1 MVQGMKEK
9 VIRFQDILEAVQGY
23 LAPADIALLRKAYVY
38 AALAHRGQLRES
50 GLPYLSHPL
59 AVTRILTELKMDVS
73 SLCGGLL
80 HDVIE
85 DSMVDEDALST
96 QFGSVITQLVVGL
109 TKTAAVHFQSK
120 KKTKLEN
127 YRKMLIAMSK
137 DMRILMI
144 KLADRL
150 HNMRTLFSLSEEKQ
164 KRISEETLAIYA
176 PLANR
181 LGISWMRTELEDLS
195 FQYLRP
201 EIYMDIQEGLDER
214 VDAKRAAID
223 EISES
228 LKTRLKK
235 EGVPCEIYGRVKNKY
250 SIHRKLERQEIDLDQ
265 VFDLLALRVI
275 VPESKQ
281 CYQALGMIHASWNPI
296 PARFKDYIANPKMNG
311 YRTLHTTVVGP
322 TGDCVEI
329 QIRSRSMHREAE
341 QGVASHWM
349 YKEKAGF
356 DQKDKKTFQML
367 RKVLGNLQE
376 ISDPKR
382 FLDAMQLDLFPDQVY
397 VLTPQGEAK
406 ELPRG
411 STPIDFAYKIHTE
424 VGNRCTGA
432 KVDGRIVSLKYE
444 LCNGD
449 VVEILT
455 SKNQSPKKDWLKIVK
470 TPDARSRIRSWVR
483 QEEQEQAQSLGKEI
497 LEKGLRKQGL
507 QYGRIVQEGEFK
519 SVTKALHFK
528 NMEELLRAIAYG
540 KTSVHQVIEA
550 LPTQQEAPPDEHA
563 WDKDLEKLMEKA
575 EKRSDTGVRVRGVS
589 DILVRFA
596 KCCNPVHGEPIV
608 GFITRGRGVTIHA
621 KACPKVREEVAEE
634 RWIDVMWDEVAD
646 TLQRAKIRVI
656 SQDRPGLLAGIS
668 KSIASA
674 DVNISNAKVWT
685 TGEKQGMAHFEVM
698 VKSLDHLQDV
708 IRSIEKVKGVLAV
721 ERILH

>member
-1 MVQGMKEK
+1 MKEK

>member
-1 MVQGMKEK
+1 
-9 VIRFQDILEAVQGY
+9 
-23 LAPADIALLRKAYVY
+23 
-38 AALAHRGQLRES
+38 
-50 GLPYLSHPL
+50 
-59 AVTRILTELKMDVS
+59 
-73 SLCGGLL
+73 
-80 HDVIE
+80 
-85 DSMVDEDALST
+85 
-96 QFGSVITQLVVGL
+96 
-109 TKTAAVHFQSK
+109 
-120 KKTKLEN
+120 
-127 YRKMLIAMSK
+127 
-137 DMRILMI
+137 
-144 KLADRL
+144 
-150 HNMRTLFSLSEEKQ
+150 
-164 KRISEETLAIYA
+164 
-176 PLANR
+176 
-181 LGISWMRTELEDLS
+181 
-195 FQYLRP
+195 
-201 EIYMDIQEGLDER
+201 
-214 VDAKRAAID
+214 
-223 EISES
+223 
-228 LKTRLKK
+228 
-235 EGVPCEIYGRVKNKY
+235 
-250 SIHRKLERQEIDLDQ
+250 
-265 VFDLLALRVI
+265 
-275 VPESKQ
+275 
-281 CYQALGMIHASWNPI
+281 
-296 PARFKDYIANPKMNG
+296 
-311 YRTLHTTVVGP
+311 
-322 TGDCVEI
+322 
-329 QIRSRSMHREAE
+329 
-341 QGVASHWM
+341 
-349 YKEKAGF
+349 
-356 DQKDKKTFQML
+356 
-367 RKVLGNLQE
+367 
-376 ISDPKR
+376 
-382 FLDAMQLDLFPDQVY
+382 
-397 VLTPQGEAK
+397 
-406 ELPRG
+406 
-411 STPIDFAYKIHTE
+411 
-424 VGNRCTGA
+424 
-432 KVDGRIVSLKYE
+432 
-444 LCNGD
+444 
-449 VVEILT
+449 VEILT